1 MRAAVIGFS
10 LLSLAFASQLKA
22 EDEVEFSK
30 FFGDWS
36 SFFDYDLCWI
46 GSHPLNASE
55 EREED
60 IYIFI
65 SFFHGS
71 SDFEITIYS
80 ESFANNISEAKLK
93 SGDNYFKL
101 IASDDFFYLLEEDE
115 NPTFWNLFHRNPTEL
130 YIKDT
135 SGEEVNFKFSSYGFA
150 LAYQHI
156 VSDCDFNMRRR
167 LNSDG
172 DLEPT

>member
-10 LLSLAFASQLKA
+10 LLSIAFASQLKA
-22 EDEVEFSK
+22 EEEVEFSK

-46 GSHPLNASE
+46 GSHPLNQNN

-60 IYIFI
+60 IYFFI

-71 SDFEITIYS
+71 SDFEIAIYS
-80 ESFANNISEAKLK
+80 ESFINNISEAKLK
-93 SGDNYFKL
+93 SGDNYFEL
-101 IASDDFFYLLEEDE
+101 IARDDFFYLLEEDE
-115 NPTFWNLFHRNPTEL
+115 NPTFWNLFHRNPTNL

-135 SGEEVNFKFSSYGFA
+135 SGEEVIFKFSTYGFA

-156 VSDCDFNMRRR
+156 VSNCEFNMQRR

-172 DLEPT
+172 DVEPT